1 MSIYLSSGYVDIE
14 RILNYRIPFSFI
26 CGGRA
31 TGKTYGSL
39 KFLYENDIRF
49 MLMRRTQ
56 AQCDLINK
64 PEFNPYKVIASDLN
78 KDIRV
83 KSISKYNA
91 LIYEYLGEDL
101 EEKTLGYTCAL
112 STIANMRGFDAS
124 DVKVLLY
131 DEFIPERHE
140 RSLKSEG
147 AAFLNSVETLGRN
160 RELKGE
166 PPLQVLCLAN
176 AFNIAN
182 PIFLELGLVGICER
196 MKAKGQEL
204 YINRERGILIALLDK
219 SMISKQKANTALY
232 RVAGGAYADMALAN
246 DFSYNSTDDIKSK
259 GLKEFKLLCTVGE
272 ISIYK
277 HKSQRKYY
285 VSEHRTGTADSF
297 KSDEVGLKR
306 YQKKYGLIL
315 FSAYMRNNVTF
326 ENMLT
331 KSLFELYTV

>member
-1 MSIYLSSGYVDIE
+1 MSIYLSNGYLDVE
-14 RILNYRIPFSFI
+14 KILSYKIPFSFI
-26 CGGRA
+26 LGGRA
-31 TGKTYGSL
+31 TGKTYGAL
-39 KFLYENDIRF
+39 KTLYQTDTRF

-64 PEFNPYKVIASDLN
+64 PEFNPYKVICSDLGV
-78 KDIRV
+78 DIRV
-83 KSISKYNA
+83 RSISKYNA
-91 LIYEYLGEDL
+91 LVYESFGEDV
-101 EEKTLGYTCAL
+101 ERTIGYTCAL

-124 DVKVLLY
+124 DCKVLLY

-140 RSLKSEG
+140 RALKNEG
-147 AAFLNSVETLGRN
+147 SAFLNAYETINRN

-166 PPLQVLCLAN
+166 APLQALCLAN

-182 PIFLELGLVGICER
+182 AIFLELGLVGICER

-219 SMISKQKANTALY
+219 SRISQQKRDTALY
-232 RVAGGAYADMALAN
+232 RVAGGAYSEMALAN
-246 DFSYNSTDDIKSK
+246 DFAYNDASDIKSQ
-259 GLKEFKLLCTVGE
+259 GLQEYKLICTIGE

-277 HKSQRKYY
+277 HKSNRKYY
-285 VSEHRTGTADSF
+285 VSEHRTGTADTF

-306 YQKKYGLIL
+306 YQKKYGLQL
-315 FSAYMRNNVTF
+315 FGAYMRGNVQF

-331 KSLFELYTV
+331 KSLFELYTI